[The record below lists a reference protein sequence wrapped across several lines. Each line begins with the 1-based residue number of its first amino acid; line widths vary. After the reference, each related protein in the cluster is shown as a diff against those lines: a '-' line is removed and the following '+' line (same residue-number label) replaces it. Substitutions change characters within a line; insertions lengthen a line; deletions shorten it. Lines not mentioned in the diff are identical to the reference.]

1 MKKSLFLLLLISHS
15 AISSAVLTKND
26 VLSVSGMKYYL
37 DGKEF
42 AEISW
47 NKFDI
52 NWLFWEE
59 VYAGRTLTATNEM
72 VKKQNNSLKTL
83 AADGFKT
90 IRFFGNVHPANFYSQ
105 WWPAYN
111 NVTNKAKMC
120 DAAMDKAIEICEANN
135 IRAIVSL
142 MCDNFV
148 NKEVTPAED
157 YRTLISNPN
166 SQSRKDL
173 YAYLTYTINKYKDRK
188 GVLAWEVSNE
198 MTLDVDVAPGIRE
211 MGVEKRPN
219 AAELNQ
225 FFKDVCAKIKSID
238 KLRMVTSG
246 GSVLREHAYGLSQI
260 PQSTEV
266 QLYPKRDTWTEH
278 KNMYSMYYKNTGFSN
293 VDIHFYMKKAP
304 NYQIRDDKGN
314 NLQLTAL
321 EYNKLCSEITVPLM
335 MGEYGALPKVNKSDK
350 MYWLTGDD
358 WFTTFTNETDTAQLY
373 VQQACDNAVNSGCRL
388 IYWWCYDSHRKMDQN
403 DPERM
408 DLEKTRTPKLYNMV
422 KAANAKL
429 KKRHNI
435 IADNSVIT
443 NNNEIATEKDPMAWM
458 KGDKL
463 IFKPECIGKVCRIY
477 NGQGAL
483 LHEFTA
489 SNEYLLNDKGM
500 LIIKIE
506 NQTIRI
512 LKK

>member
-1 MKKSLFLLLLISHS
+1 MKKSLLLLLLILQT

-42 AEISW
+42 AEIGW

-59 VYAGRTLTATNEM
+59 VYAGRTLTATNAM
-72 VKKQNNSLKTL
+72 VVKQNNSLKTL

-90 IRFFGNVHPANFYSQ
+90 IRFFGNVHPANFHSQ

-120 DAAMDKAIEICEANN
+120 DAAMDKAIELCETNN

-157 YRTLISNPN
+157 YRTLISNVN

-173 YAYLTYTINKYKDRK
+173 YAYLTYTINKYKGRK

-211 MGVEKRPN
+211 MNGERRPT
-219 AAELNQ
+219 AAEMTQ
-225 FFKDVCAKIKSID
+225 FFKDVCAKIKTLD
-238 KLRMVTSG
+238 NLRMVTSG
-246 GSVLREHAYGLSQI
+246 GSVLREHADALRMI

-304 NYQIRDDKGN
+304 NYLIQDDRGN
-314 NLQLTAL
+314 DLQLTASL
-321 EYNKLCSEITVPLM
+321 YNTLCTQIAVPLM
-335 MGEYGALPKVNKSDK
+335 IGEYGALPKVDKSNK

-358 WFTTFTNETDTAQLY
+358 WFSTFTNETDTAQLY
-373 VQQACDNAVNSGCRL
+373 VQQACDNAVKSGCRL
-388 IYWWCYDSHRKMDQN
+388 IYWWCYDSHRKQDQN

-408 DLEKTRTPKLYNMV
+408 DLEKKRTPILYNMV
-422 KAANAKL
+422 LNANKQLQAKY
-429 KKRHNI
+429 I
-435 IADNSVIT
+435 PT
-443 NNNEIATEKDPMAWM
+443 NNNEITTEKSPIAWM

-463 IFKPECIGKVCRIY
+463 IFSPESKDKRCRIY
-477 NGQGAL
+477 NLQGVL
-483 LHEFTA
+483 LHQFTA
-489 SNEYLLNDKGM
+489 SNEYLINEKGIF
-500 LIIKIE
+500 IIKIE
-506 NQTIRI
+506 DQTIRI
-512 LKK
+512 VK